1 MNYIKIKDV
10 TDFVRNGAS
19 IKQPKQCSTGIPIT
33 RIETV
38 SNSVFNWDKLGFA
51 DITDDK
57 YKDYYLKDKDV
68 LLSHINSAKFLGR
81 SVLFEAKDNNP
92 IIHGMNLLCLRFIQS
107 KYNPKFFVW
116 YSNSR
121 IAKNYFE
128 ENTKKAVNQASITST
143 AIKEMPI
150 PELSLT
156 EQQKIAAHLDSI
168 QSAIDNKKQQLS
180 ELDELVKSKFVEMF
194 GENPVES
201 GKWKVET
208 LGLKSELITKGA
220 SPRWQGVE
228 YQSEGTLFV
237 TSENVR
243 EGYVDLT
250 KSKFLPD
257 EINEILPRSVLKK
270 NDVLINIV
278 GASIGRAAIYE
289 FEQKANINQAV
300 ALVRLNSS
308 DLDKTFLL
316 IYLNSELAMK
326 LYQSMIKGGAR
337 DNLSLK
343 NISDLSIPVPP
354 IELQNTFAE
363 YVQKIDSAKSIIKT
377 QLVDLQELLDSK
389 MDEYFGE

>member
-1 MNYIKIKDV
+1 MKKTVKLNDILSITRGASPRPISNYITNESDGVNWIKIGDV
-10 TDFVRNGAS
+10 DPNSFFITHTEEKITKEGAKKSRYVKEGDFILSNSMSFGRPYILKINGCVHDGWLILSDYENYVTSSYLYYLLRSPIVQNQFDGSANGATVRNLNSDIVRKVSVS
-19 IKQPKQCSTGIPIT
+19 IHT
-33 RIETV
+33 
-38 SNSVFNWDKLGFA
+38 DK
-51 DITDDK
+51 
-57 YKDYYLKDKDV
+57 
-68 LLSHINSAKFLGR
+68 
-81 SVLFEAKDNNP
+81 
-92 IIHGMNLLCLRFIQS
+92 
-107 KYNPKFFVW
+107 
-116 YSNSR
+116 
-121 IAKNYFE
+121 
-128 ENTKKAVNQASITST
+128 
-143 AIKEMPI
+143 
-150 PELSLT
+150 T

-168 QSAIDNKKQQLS
+168 QSAIDNKKQQLAQ
-180 ELDELVKSKFVEMF
+180 LDELVKSKFVEMF

-208 LGLKSELITKGA
+208 LGSKSELITKGA

-250 KSKFLPD
+250 KSKYLPD
-257 EINEILPRSVLKK
+257 EINEILPRSILKK

-377 QLVDLQELLDSK
+377 QLEDLQELLDSK

>member
-1 MNYIKIKDV
+1 MKKQIKDV
-10 TDFVRNGAS
+10 ISAEFKGLWGTDFSDDGIPVIKTNNMTYEGRIDYSDICLRNITSEEAEENFLCNGDLIIEKS
-19 IKQPKQCSTGIPIT
+19 GGTKTHSVGYVNIFEGEDNKYVCNNFILPIRPNRDLVNPKYLFWQLHGMYEAGRFSDCFNKTTGIQNLQKKT
-33 RIETV
+33 YFSKE
-38 SNSVFNWDKLGFA
+38 
-51 DITDDK
+51 
-57 YKDYYLKDKDV
+57 
-68 LLSHINSAKFLGR
+68 INVPPL
-81 SVLFEAKDNNP
+81 P
-92 IIHGMNLLCLRFIQS
+92 
-107 KYNPKFFVW
+107 
-116 YSNSR
+116 
-121 IAKNYFE
+121 
-128 ENTKKAVNQASITST
+128 
-143 AIKEMPI
+143 
-150 PELSLT
+150 

-168 QSAIDNKKQQLS
+168 QSAIDNKKQQLAQ
-180 ELDELVKSKFVEMF
+180 LDELVKSKFVEMF

-208 LGLKSELITKGA
+208 LGSKSELITKGA

-250 KSKFLPD
+250 KSKYLPD
-257 EINEILPRSVLKK
+257 EINEILPRSILKK

-377 QLVDLQELLDSK
+377 QLEDLQELLDSK

>member
-1 MNYIKIKDV
+1 MKKTVKLNDILSITRGASPRPISNYITNESDGVNWIKIGDV
-10 TDFVRNGAS
+10 DPNSFFITHTEEKITKEGAKKSRYVKEGDFILSNSMSFGRPYILKINGCVHDGWLILSDYENHVTSSYLYYLLRSPTVQSQFDGSAKGATVRNLNSDIVRNVSVS
-19 IKQPKQCSTGIPIT
+19 I
-33 RIETV
+33 
-38 SNSVFNWDKLGFA
+38 
-51 DITDDK
+51 
-57 YKDYYLKDKDV
+57 
-68 LLSHINSAKFLGR
+68 H
-81 SVLFEAKDNNP
+81 NN
-92 IIHGMNLLCLRFIQS
+92 
-107 KYNPKFFVW
+107 K
-116 YSNSR
+116 
-121 IAKNYFE
+121 
-128 ENTKKAVNQASITST
+128 
-143 AIKEMPI
+143 
-150 PELSLT
+150 T

-168 QSAIDNKKQQLS
+168 QSAIDNKKQQLAQ
-180 ELDELVKSKFVEMF
+180 LDELVKSKFVEMF
-194 GENPVES
+194 GENPVEN

-208 LGLKSELITKGA
+208 LGSKSELITKGA

-250 KSKFLPD
+250 KSKYLPD
-257 EINEILPRSVLKK
+257 EINEILPRSILRK

-289 FEQKANINQAV
+289 FEKKANINQAV

-308 DLDKTFLL
+308 DLDRTFLL

-377 QLVDLQELLDSK
+377 QLNDLNELLESK
-389 MDEYFGE
+389 MDFYFGE

>member
-1 MNYIKIKDV
+1 MKKQIKDV
-10 TDFVRNGAS
+10 ISAEFKGLWGTDFSDDGIPVIKTNNMTYEGRIDYSDICLRNITSEEAEENFLCNGDLIIEKS
-19 IKQPKQCSTGIPIT
+19 GGTKTHSVGYVNIFEGEDNKYVCNNFILPIRPNRDLVNPKYLFWQLHGMYEAGRFSDCFNKTTGIQNLQKKT
-33 RIETV
+33 YFSKE
-38 SNSVFNWDKLGFA
+38 
-51 DITDDK
+51 
-57 YKDYYLKDKDV
+57 
-68 LLSHINSAKFLGR
+68 INVPTL
-81 SVLFEAKDNNP
+81 P
-92 IIHGMNLLCLRFIQS
+92 
-107 KYNPKFFVW
+107 
-116 YSNSR
+116 
-121 IAKNYFE
+121 
-128 ENTKKAVNQASITST
+128 
-143 AIKEMPI
+143 
-150 PELSLT
+150 

-168 QSAIDNKKQQLS
+168 QSAIDNKKQQLVQ
-180 ELDELVKSKFVEMF
+180 LDELVKSKFVEMF

-208 LGLKSELITKGA
+208 LGSKSELITKGA

-250 KSKFLPD
+250 KSKYLPD
-257 EINEILPRSVLKK
+257 EINEILPRSILKK

-377 QLVDLQELLDSK
+377 QLEDLQELLDSK

>member
-1 MNYIKIKDV
+1 MKKQIKDV
-10 TDFVRNGAS
+10 ISAEFKGLWGTDFSDDGIPVIKTNNMTYEGRIDYSDICLRNITSEEAEENFLCNGDLIIEKS
-19 IKQPKQCSTGIPIT
+19 GGTKTHSVGYVNIFEGEDNKYVCNNFILPIRPNRDLVNPKYLFWQLHGMYEAGRFSDCFNKTTGIQNLQKKT
-33 RIETV
+33 YFSKE
-38 SNSVFNWDKLGFA
+38 
-51 DITDDK
+51 
-57 YKDYYLKDKDV
+57 
-68 LLSHINSAKFLGR
+68 INVPTL
-81 SVLFEAKDNNP
+81 P
-92 IIHGMNLLCLRFIQS
+92 
-107 KYNPKFFVW
+107 
-116 YSNSR
+116 
-121 IAKNYFE
+121 
-128 ENTKKAVNQASITST
+128 
-143 AIKEMPI
+143 
-150 PELSLT
+150 

-168 QSAIDNKKQQLS
+168 QSAIDNKKQQLAQ
-180 ELDELVKSKFVEMF
+180 LDELVKSKFVEMF

-208 LGLKSELITKGA
+208 LGSKSELITKGA

-250 KSKFLPD
+250 KSKYLPD
-257 EINEILPRSVLKK
+257 EINEILPRSILKK

-377 QLVDLQELLDSK
+377 QLEDLQELLDSK